1 MSNRRSGLTM
11 ADKAEVLFA
20 SPLQPSDEP
29 TSSQVR
35 NAILNTL
42 RANGG
47 ITGCVSLVAAEFGEH
62 PETACQRM
70 QWALGLIR
78 AA

>member
-1 MSNRRSGLTM
+1 MSNRRPGLTT

-29 TSSQVR
+29 TSKQVS

-47 ITGCVSLVAAEFGEH
+47 IRGCVSLVAAEFGEH
-62 PETACQRM
+62 PDTACRRM
-70 QWALGLIR
+70 QWALGLIK